1 MFIQLLL
8 ISRHWSALHV
18 SIIALS
24 ISSYFLV
31 VLLLEQWLRPRNGN
45 SGMTFY
51 QIQELL
57 EICTTLFN
65 NRLNLILGCYLL
77 MFRRTKFD

>member
-1 MFIQLLL
+1 MTFRVSPPSIQLLL

-18 SIIALS
+18 SVIALS

-45 SGMTFY
+45 SGMTPLSKFN
-51 QIQELL
+51 ISD
-57 EICTTLFN
+57 TTV
-65 NRLNLILGCYLL
+65 
-77 MFRRTKFD
+77 TVK